1 MQNGLHL
8 KARQCRCMVTFRSD
22 CGAGACLGPVRSHA
36 DGVQQTASK
45 SGPACG
51 RGPAAPADVLP
62 TCQSPAQNLEK
73 QPGVCKRHMGTI
85 QRWCRAVATD
95 LQLIHAR
102 VPCRPSCSKHLT
114 DRPRARGRGGTL
126 QHKAAARTLQRVAA
140 RAQPPSLFVLQ
151 RASRAAPARPRRR
164 SHAAAHAAHRRLHL
178 RLPRRVGL
186 KHVLDERLAD
196 RQQLRELP
204 LDLRPGRPL
213 SAVQAG
219 RRKRRRAAPS
229 GSAAHGCSSRG
240 RACSLRASPQ
250 RATKTG
256 RRAASGPSQAPA
268 GLAGRARARARP
280 VSSRLL
286 ERGATMTLACSAS
299 EKLAQVIS
307 GSTYC
312 SRISLWLIAPGL
324 V

>member
-186 KHVLDERLAD
+186 KHVLEERLAD

-204 LDLRPGRPL
+204 LDLRTGWPL
-213 SAVQAG
+213 SAAVG
-219 RRKRRRAAPS
+219 CAAAHAPPRGAVTQYDCTS
-229 GSAAHGCSSRG
+229 CGQGSAASRQARGAGPAGRG
-240 RACSLRASPQ
+240 RAP
-250 RATKTG
+250 G
-256 RRAASGPSQAPA
+256 RCPA
-268 GLAGRARARARP
+268 GCWSAARR
-280 VSSRLL
+280 
-286 ERGATMTLACSAS
+286 
-299 EKLAQVIS
+299 
-307 GSTYC
+307 
-312 SRISLWLIAPGL
+312 
-324 V
+324 